1 MPLEL
6 ILWKAKVS
14 LTKWRRTLLL
24 LVHQHS
30 SLVDQPQESKHRRP
44 LRVHILHLFKD
55 LRVEELL
62 SWEIEAW
69 KAKGSTNTIKN
80 VPDLSPKAAVAA
92 VPKTV
97 LAPEDHRELVESL
110 ETLKW

>member
-24 LVHQHS
+24 LHQHS

-80 VPDLSPKAAVAA
+80 VPDLSPKAAVVA